1 MKCLD
6 EGVDVPQSR
15 VAIFCAS
22 TGNPRQFI
30 QRRGRIL
37 RQSKA
42 THKHL
47 AVIHDLV
54 VVPEIDRLTESYNL
68 EKNMI
73 KTELN
78 RVRNF
83 TLLAEN
89 SNDTLSVL
97 DDIFNYYNLSLFI
110 NENEYGE

>member
-1 MKCLD
+1 
-6 EGVDVPQSR
+6 
-15 VAIFCAS
+15 
-22 TGNPRQFI
+22 
-30 QRRGRIL
+30 
-37 RQSKA
+37 
-42 THKHL
+42 
-47 AVIHDLV
+47 
-54 VVPEIDRLTESYNL
+54 
-68 EKNMI
+68 MI